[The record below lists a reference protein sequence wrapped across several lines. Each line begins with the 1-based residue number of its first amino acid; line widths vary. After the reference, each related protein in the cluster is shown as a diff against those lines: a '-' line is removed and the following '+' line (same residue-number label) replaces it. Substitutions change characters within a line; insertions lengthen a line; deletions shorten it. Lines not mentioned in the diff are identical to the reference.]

1 MAPERSTFVSEE
13 QVIHLWL
20 CPKCGNKFA
29 TSIFLGKEAPLSPE
43 AIETFLPSLL
53 VA

>member
-1 MAPERSTFVSEE
+1 MAPERSAFASEE
-13 QVIHLWL
+13 QVTHLWI
-20 CPKCGNKFA
+20 CPKCGNKFE

-43 AIETFLPSLL
+43 VIGTFLPSLL